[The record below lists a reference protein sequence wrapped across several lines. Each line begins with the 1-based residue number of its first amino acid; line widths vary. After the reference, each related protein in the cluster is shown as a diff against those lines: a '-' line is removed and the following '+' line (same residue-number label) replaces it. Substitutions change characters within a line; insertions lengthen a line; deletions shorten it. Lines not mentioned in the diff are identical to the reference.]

1 MCCILTQSNQL
12 VSGEFSSHFDIA
24 KYSKAEQPTIQRGGG
39 IVGRGVESVQ
49 HLFTP
54 GSEAVLRLHAL
65 QQLQQLLLLICPLTA
80 HHVLI
85 TAENAQGSMHSNHVY

>member
-1 MCCILTQSNQL
+1 M
-12 VSGEFSSHFDIA
+12 
-24 KYSKAEQPTIQRGGG
+24 
-39 IVGRGVESVQ
+39 Q

-54 GSEAVLRLHAL
+54 GGEAVLRLHAL

-85 TAENAQGSMHSNHVY
+85 TAAGAQGILILFIDTYMA

>member
-1 MCCILTQSNQL
+1 M
-12 VSGEFSSHFDIA
+12 
-24 KYSKAEQPTIQRGGG
+24 
-39 IVGRGVESVQ
+39 Q

-65 QQLQQLLLLICPLTA
+65 QQLQQLLLFICPLTA

-85 TAENAQGSMHSNHVY
+85 TAEDIKGSMHINYVH